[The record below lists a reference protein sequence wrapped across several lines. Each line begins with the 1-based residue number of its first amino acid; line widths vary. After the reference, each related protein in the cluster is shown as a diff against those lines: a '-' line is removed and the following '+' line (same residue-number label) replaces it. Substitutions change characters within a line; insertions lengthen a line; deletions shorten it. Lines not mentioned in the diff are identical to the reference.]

1 MKLRNHEIEVSRESL
16 ICHGLRP
23 RNDGAFEFKVVI
35 EVCAYLR
42 TYVKQTAQTSIS
54 CNLTI

>member
-35 EVCAYLR
+35 ANVREADSADFDLLQLNHL
-42 TYVKQTAQTSIS
+42 KKM
-54 CNLTI
+54 